1 MSTGDDDN
9 DDDNDVSCAFAPSTR
24 SLGAPAALTSAGCAA
39 AGGDAVAAAAG
50 LERFC
55 KSSHAVTS
63 LVTTGEERAAPGAA
77 RSCCSCC
84 WFPCRRGVVEP
95 APAHELTSSSLTSRS
110 RTFASRLETWFS
122 NAVMRSSVAAACAV
136 SEEAGAAACG
146 WVVPVMVVVR
156 FSSSG
161 EGTLLGLDAGMMTG
175 KGVVVGAR
183 GPGTSV
189 PDMVVS
195 AVLAASPLGA

>member
-9 DDDNDVSCAFAPSTR
+9 DDDNDVSCAFGPSTR

-39 AGGDAVAAAAG
+39 AGGDAVAAAAAG

-55 KSSHAVTS
+55 RSSYVVTS
-63 LVTTGEERAAPGAA
+63 LVTGKERAAPAA
-77 RSCCSCC
+77 ACSCC
-84 WFPCRRGVVEP
+84 PCCWFSCRRGVVES

-110 RTFASRLETWFS
+110 RTFPSRLETWFS
-122 NAVMRSSVAAACAV
+122 NAVMRSSVASACAV

-175 KGVVVGAR
+175 KGVVVEAR